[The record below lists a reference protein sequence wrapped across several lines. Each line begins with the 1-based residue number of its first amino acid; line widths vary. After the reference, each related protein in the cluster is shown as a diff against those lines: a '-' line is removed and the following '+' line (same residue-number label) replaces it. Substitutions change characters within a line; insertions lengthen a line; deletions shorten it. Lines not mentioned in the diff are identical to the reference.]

1 MTYELLLFFC
11 LSSSSC
17 AFNLHTD
24 WITNTMKHP
33 KFMSSSSSFFFSFHL
48 HDRGSEAGCCNVTHV
63 YELLIYFSVLLYHY
77 KIVNFFSVCR
87 GFQLPLCESVVCIQM
102 SVSNINQE
110 NVPFPV
116 ADVTDLKASR
126 SAVTMQRK
134 FNTALIFTASYKDKV
149 KKKKC
154 SFLR

>member
-1 MTYELLLFFC
+1 M
-11 LSSSSC
+11 
-17 AFNLHTD
+17 N
-24 WITNTMKHP
+24 
-33 KFMSSSSSFFFSFHL
+33 FFF
-48 HDRGSEAGCCNVTHV
+48 
-63 YELLIYFSVLLYHY
+63 
-77 KIVNFFSVCR
+77 VCR

-134 FNTALIFTASYKDKV
+134 FNTALIFTASFKGKV